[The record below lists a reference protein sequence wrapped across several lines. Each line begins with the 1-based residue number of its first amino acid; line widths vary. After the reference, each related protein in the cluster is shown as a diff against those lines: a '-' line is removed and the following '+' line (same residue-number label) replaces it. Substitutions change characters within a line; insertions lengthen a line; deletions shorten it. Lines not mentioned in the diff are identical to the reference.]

1 MRDLG
6 GRVISRGTS
15 AEGRPLTAYLLGP
28 SVPGLGSAQ
37 LAGSAPA
44 SPPSVLLTG
53 LLHGV
58 ELIGSMALL
67 RSVEALCAAG
77 VQRSVNLIIAPVMN
91 PDALAHNC
99 HRLSQG
105 RIAWQRCNARGVDL
119 NRNFGRVGAGR
130 HWHPF
135 SGSSHRVAPH
145 YAGPGPF
152 SEPESRW
159 LAQLARDTLPKAALG
174 FHSFGELLL
183 YPWGH
188 TSQPHPRAAEYRE
201 LAECFAAAQP
211 RPYQVKQ
218 AHGFYPTHGDLDD
231 WLDHELGTLALTVEV
246 GNLSRRLLRPR
257 LAINPFWWM
266 NPIDVEAT
274 IDNVV
279 PGVLAIAQHI
289 GREQVALAQRGTRS
303 PDSVAPGQ
311 RLRPVLAL
319 NACAQAA
326 E

>member
-1 MRDLG
+1 
-6 GRVISRGTS
+6 
-15 AEGRPLTAYLLGP
+15 
-28 SVPGLGSAQ
+28 
-37 LAGSAPA
+37 
-44 SPPSVLLTG
+44 VLLTG

-58 ELIGSMALL
+58 ELIGSLALL
-67 RSVEALCAAG
+67 QAVEALCVAG
-77 VQRSVNLIIAPVMN
+77 VQRSVNLVVAPVLN
-91 PDALAHNC
+91 PDALARNC
-99 HRLSQG
+99 QRLSVG
-105 RIAWQRCNARGVDL
+105 RVAWQRCNARGVDL
-119 NRNFGRVGAGR
+119 NRNFGRVGSGK

-135 SGSSHRVAPH
+135 SGSSHRSAPH
-145 YAGPGPF
+145 YAGPQPF

-159 LAQLARDTLPKAALG
+159 LAQLARDTSPKAALG

-188 TSQPHPRAAEYRE
+188 KSQPHPRAAQYRE

-246 GNLSRRLLRPR
+246 GNLSRRLLRPK
-257 LAINPFWWM
+257 LALNPSWWTIT
-266 NPIDVEAT
+266 IDVQAT

-279 PGVLAIAQHI
+279 PGVLAF
-289 GREQVALAQRGTRS
+289 AQRLLRDHTPQPAADVSSRQRTAPLAA
-303 PDSVAPGQ
+303 PDF
-311 RLRPVLAL
+311 
-319 NACAQAA
+319 AQAA